1 MGYPDSMS
9 MPWSPLSPFTKPT
22 GISKLPQELIDLI
35 VDNLARDAVALR
47 SCSFVCRAW
56 LKQCRHHLFGLLRVR
71 DTQVQ
76 TSLRSR
82 PVLQERFQAFLT
94 FITTVASPGFC
105 AKVHTLCLL
114 GNEERHERQTPE
126 SFISAHMLAAILGQL
141 PRVRILELNR
151 VSFTPLAAEHHSSP
165 ISLPLGKIKLDVLSL
180 GRISL
185 EEHTPDGLFSVL
197 GLFSTLGMLR
207 VSYLETPR
215 TLPSPSELQR
225 FLERF
230 QVKRFS
236 LKGHSSMM
244 PAPSRT
250 MPYML
255 NVLLNSNSV
264 RGLESVEIKCCTM
277 DQIAA
282 LGRLIRETGE
292 SLGSVAV
299 DISDIAK
306 GSNGACL
313 YVVYLSCVSYL
324 QIFHLVTLDFQGV
337 VESLSLRT
345 CAGLR
350 HLRIQVF
357 PNEEDPAS
365 HLWLRASHFLV
376 ALLASASPT
385 LRTLTIVLQY
395 HDVLLK
401 NCSMA
406 DWEALRGIG
415 GGSSGT
421 IGGSSST
428 HASGTTNG
436 TVSAGG
442 VGRGK
447 GIAGGGGVGTGW
459 RRFPHLEAV
468 VFALMPRCSD
478 QTVEYEA
485 KHHIVMQLPE
495 LAREGVLK
503 FTTTVRLAF
512 FPSSWWCGEGVCG
525 D

>member
-1 MGYPDSMS
+1 MLSVTCETHSRSIFMGYPEPM
-9 MPWSPLSPFTKPT
+9 WSNVKPT
-22 GISKLPQELIDLI
+22 GISRLPQELIDLI
-35 VDNLARDAVALR
+35 VDNLSRDAIALR

-71 DTQVQ
+71 DTQVR

-82 PVLQERFQAFLT
+82 PILQERFQAFLT

-114 GNEERHERQTPE
+114 GNEERLERQAPE

-151 VSFTPLAAEHHSSP
+151 VNFTPLPTEPRTP
-165 ISLPLGKIKLDVLSL
+165 IILPLGKVKLDVLSI
-180 GRISL
+180 GRIGL
-185 EEHTPDGLFSVL
+185 EEHSPDGLFSVL

-215 TLPSPSELQR
+215 NVPTPAELTR
-225 FLERF
+225 LLERL
-230 QVKRFS
+230 QVHRFS

-255 NVLLNSNSV
+255 KVLLNSNSV
-264 RGLESVEIKCCTM
+264 HTLQSVEIKCCTM
-277 DQIAA
+277 DQIQA
-282 LGRLIRETGE
+282 LGQLVRETE
-292 SLGSVAV
+292 SHLRSIAV

-306 GSNGACL
+306 GSN
-313 YVVYLSCVSYL
+313 
-324 QIFHLVTLDFQGV
+324 DFQGV
-337 VESLSLRT
+337 VDMLGLRT
-345 CAGLR
+345 CSGLR
-350 HLRIQVF
+350 NLRLQVF

-376 ALLASASPT
+376 AILSSASPT
-385 LRTLTIVLQY
+385 LTTLTVVLQY

-401 NCSMA
+401 NCMMA
-406 DWEALRGIG
+406 DWESLRHIG
-415 GGSSGT
+415 GGLGW
-421 IGGSSST
+421 
-428 HASGTTNG
+428 HRYTNL
-436 TVSAGG
+436 
-442 VGRGK
+442 K
-447 GIAGGGGVGTGW
+447 
-459 RRFPHLEAV
+459 AV

-478 QTVEYEA
+478 HSVEYEA
-485 KHHIVMQLPE
+485 KHHITVQMSD
-495 LAREGVLK
+495 LARSGVLK
-503 FTTTVRLAF
+503 FTTTVSCRFVPPPPPFLSFRL
-512 FPSSWWCGEGVCG
+512 V